1 MVNIEEKWVPEI
13 QQHCPGVPII
23 LLCLKTDLRNDPE
36 TKAMLR
42 LDHGWQIIMEQLQN
56 LYFSSIFIHYKNPH
70 SFQL

>member
-42 LDHGWQIIMEQLQN
+42 
-56 LYFSSIFIHYKNPH
+56 
-70 SFQL
+70 